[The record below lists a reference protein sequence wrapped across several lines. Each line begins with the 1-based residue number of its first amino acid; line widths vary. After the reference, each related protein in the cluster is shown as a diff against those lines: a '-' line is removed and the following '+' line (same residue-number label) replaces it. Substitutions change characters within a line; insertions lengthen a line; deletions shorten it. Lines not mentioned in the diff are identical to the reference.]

1 MRLQY
6 YDDPERRSNQKQEG
20 NNGHLNVIYS
30 RFKKGRRTF
39 ERYLHCFQSVE
50 VETATRRYRVE
61 QYGDYAPVNED
72 SVIRTRS
79 IVGLVNQHK
88 RGALSDKE
96 YFNQLVALITK
107 SDGDLRD
114 EDIK

>member
-1 MRLQY
+1 M
-6 YDDPERRSNQKQEG
+6 
-20 NNGHLNVIYS
+20 
-30 RFKKGRRTF
+30 
-39 ERYLHCFQSVE
+39 
-50 VETATRRYRVE
+50 ETATRRYRVE

-88 RGALSDKE
+88 RGSLSDKE
-96 YFNQLVALITK
+96 YFNKLVALITK

-114 EDIK
+114 EDIQ